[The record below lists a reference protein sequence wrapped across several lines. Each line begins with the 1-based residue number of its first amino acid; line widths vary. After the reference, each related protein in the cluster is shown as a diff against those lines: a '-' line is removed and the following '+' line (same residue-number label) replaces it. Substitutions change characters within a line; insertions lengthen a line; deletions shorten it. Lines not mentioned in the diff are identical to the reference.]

1 MSDVPRPPVAPPG
14 QWSFPLPVEQRL
26 GNGLRTMVYDIPG
39 QYVVSVRLVIPV
51 SLADEP
57 RHLEGVTA
65 MTGRLL
71 DEGSTRHTSEEFA
84 ELLERHG
91 IALGSGVTEGG
102 LSVDL
107 DVPQRF
113 LGTALELVREAL
125 CEPAFPEEEVGRI
138 LRSRLAEIEQ
148 ERASAGHR
156 AARELI
162 ATLFDAGDRASR
174 PTCGSA
180 ESVAGITRDD
190 IVERHATA
198 LGPRGAALVMAGDLG
213 AVDTEALVAATLGAW
228 DAPRH
233 LPRPAPAPA
242 VPAADRARI
251 VVVDRPGS
259 VQSELSVAQPGP
271 DRHVAHGWAPYP
283 VLAFILGGSPKA
295 RVDALLR
302 EDKGYTYGMRTSFR
316 PRVAGGTFVTSGSVR
331 ADATAESLGL
341 LVEILE
347 GAREGLGEDEVRA
360 GIDFIEK
367 TAPGRF
373 ATADAVADEAA
384 GLALEGLPLDF
395 TTTNLRSMSELT
407 GADVARAYRDAV
419 EPGRWS
425 IIVVGDAAGVADE
438 IRALGLGGVTV
449 VPA

>member
-1 MSDVPRPPVAPPG
+1 MSVAPRPPVAAPST
-14 QWSFPLPVEQRL
+14 WAFPVPTEVRL
-26 GNGLRTMVYDIPG
+26 DNGLRTLLFDIPG
-39 QYVVSVRLVIPV
+39 QYVVSVRLVVPV
-51 SLADEP
+51 SLATEP

-71 DEGSTRHTSEEFA
+71 DEGTTRHTSEEFA

-113 LGTALELVREAL
+113 LGTALDLIRQAL
-125 CEPAFPEEEVGRI
+125 SEPAFPEEEVGRI

-148 ERASAGHR
+148 ERASAAHR

-162 ATLFDAGDRASR
+162 ATLFDASDRASR

-180 ESVAGITRDD
+180 ETIAAVTRDD
-190 IVERHATA
+190 IVERHATC
-198 LGPRGAALVMAGDLG
+198 LGPDGATLVIAGDLG
-213 AVDTEALVAATLGAW
+213 DVDAEGLAARALGTW
-228 DAPRH
+228 RAPRH
-233 LPRPAPAPA
+233 VPPPPAAPP
-242 VPAADRARI
+242 VPATDRARI

-271 DRHVAHGWAPYP
+271 DRHIGRGWAPHP
-283 VLAFILGGSPKA
+283 VLAFVLGGSPKA

-331 ADATAESLGL
+331 ADVTAESLGL
-341 LVEILE
+341 LVGILD
-347 GAREGLGEDEVRA
+347 GAREGFGEEEVRA

-395 TTTNLRSMSELT
+395 TTANLRAMSALT
-407 GADVARAYRDAV
+407 GAEVLEAYLAAV
-419 EPGRWS
+419 EPGRWT
-425 IIVVGDAAGVADE
+425 IVVVGDAAAIVDE